1 MEAATFLSRFLR
13 SFFAGGND
21 FFVIFLAQFLSCLI
35 LRTKPAT
42 RCHQNNRN
50 LKKDE
55 RRLHS
60 TH

>member
-35 LRTKPAT
+35 LRKP
-42 RCHQNNRN
+42 QNQP
-50 LKKDE
+50 LDVIKTIE
-55 RRLHS
+55 I
-60 TH
+60 